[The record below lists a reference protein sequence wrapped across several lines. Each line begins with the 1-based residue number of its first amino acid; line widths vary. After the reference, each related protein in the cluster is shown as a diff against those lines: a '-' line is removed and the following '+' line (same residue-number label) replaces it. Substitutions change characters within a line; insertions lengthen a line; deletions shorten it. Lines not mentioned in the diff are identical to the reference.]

1 MLIEETGWDRS
12 SMYVTNVGIIYW
24 ASIRES
30 DLVQGGQQ
38 EALQVHDAMLIES
51 VTIPGTGYRRKRNER
66 NVGDSLES
74 RIGQVTNHVVLA
86 GYIVFTTDLNKIFCY
101 RTTFPMPALDV
112 PEPIELSTFYN
123 ALPDHPF
130 ITRDL
135 QGAFTRFAIFTD
147 SGNIITGT
155 EEFLNQFYHASTSS
169 TLDSPIPL
177 PLPDIFPSLQS
188 KNIISLAF
196 GDHHFH
202 VLHANGTITSYAQE
216 LQRCGALGLGSSMN
230 ATVRGVLV
238 TQVGFGNG
246 RLPDGEG
253 RTVWFEPLME
263 KWLEDVVSKSEDIE
277 ANERREMLL
286 SGHEGVRKAIAD
298 HLEQEGSKWEEGVT
312 KDAEMGAYFTLKVAA
327 AGWHSAALVLV
338 DEEKAEKARE
348 KHIIKPS
355 PQKSRDSSP
364 ALSVQSNDSYE
375 VVDSPG
381 EQLVN
386 AVYDIYEWLWEFCQW
401 FLGLTQRDAAREV
414 AKQQHK
420 NGSGEEIDDGP
431 EVIYTW
437 SNDPFP
443 RLRLPDGEVMPGE
456 IPLTE

>member
-1 MLIEETGWDRS
+1 MLTEHIGWDRS
-12 SMYVTNVGIIYW
+12 SMYVPNVGIIYW
-24 ASIRES
+24 ASVRES

-51 VTIPGTGYRRKRNER
+51 VTIPGTSYRRKRNER
-66 NVGDSLES
+66 NAVDSLES
-74 RIGQVTNHVVLA
+74 HIGQVTNHVVLS

-101 RTTFPMPALDV
+101 RTTFPMPALDI

-123 ALPDHPF
+123 VIPDHPF
-130 ITRDL
+130 IIRDI
-135 QGAFTRFAIFTD
+135 QGAFTRFAIFIE

-155 EEFLNQFYHASTSS
+155 EEFLNQFHNASTSS
-169 TLDSPIPL
+169 TAESPIPL
-177 PLPDIFPSLQS
+177 PAPDIIPSLQS

-202 VLHANGTITSYAQE
+202 ALHANGTITSYAQE
-216 LQRCGALGLGSSMN
+216 LQRCGALGLGSSDL
-230 ATVRGVLV
+230 AILRGVFV
-238 TQVGFGNG
+238 TRAGFGHG

-263 KWLEDVVSKSEDIE
+263 QWLEDVYSKSEATE
-277 ANERREMLL
+277 ANEGRQMLL
-286 SGHEGVRKAIAD
+286 SGHEGARRAIAD
-298 HLEQEGSKWEEGVT
+298 YLEYEGSKWEEGVT
-312 KDAEMGAYFTLKVAA
+312 KDGEMGAYFTLKVAA

-338 DEEKAEKARE
+338 DEEKAEKARQ
-348 KHIIKPS
+348 KHIVKPS
-355 PQKSRDSSP
+355 AQKSRDTSP
-364 ALSVQSNDSYE
+364 APSLQSDDSYE
-375 VVDSPG
+375 VIDSPG

-386 AVYDIYEWLWEFCQW
+386 AVYDIYEWLWEFCRW

-414 AKQQHK
+414 AKEQSK
-420 NGSGEEIDDGP
+420 NDDREETEDGA
-431 EVIYTW
+431 EVVYTW

-443 RLRLPDGEVMPGE
+443 RLRLPDGGVMPGG

>member
-1 MLIEETGWDRS
+1 
-12 SMYVTNVGIIYW
+12 MYVTNVGIIYW
-24 ASIRES
+24 ASVRES

-51 VTIPGTGYRRKRNER
+51 VTIPGTNYRRKGNER
-66 NVGDSLES
+66 NFDDRLES

-101 RTTFPMPALDV
+101 HTIFPMPALEV

-123 ALPDHPF
+123 VLPDQPF
-130 ITRDL
+130 KIRDL

-155 EEFLNQFYHASTSS
+155 KEFLDRFHQASTSS
-169 TLDSPIPL
+169 TADSPIPL
-177 PLPDIFPSLQS
+177 PMPDIIPSLQS
-188 KNIISLAF
+188 KNIISLSF

-202 VLHANGTITSYAQE
+202 ALHANGTVTSYGQE
-216 LQRCGALGLGSSMN
+216 LQRCGALGLGGSTNGSAN
-230 ATVRGVLV
+230 GRARGVLV
-238 TQVGFGNG
+238 TQAGFGNG
-246 RLPDGEG
+246 HLPDGEG

-263 KWLEDVVSKSEDIE
+263 RWLEDVVSKSEDVE

-298 HLEQEGSKWEEGVT
+298 YLEQEGSKWEQGVT
-312 KDAEMGAYFTLKVAA
+312 EDGEMGAYFALKVAA

-338 DEEKAEKARE
+338 DKEKAEKARE
-348 KHIIKPS
+348 KHIKPS
-355 PQKSRDSSP
+355 PKQSRDPSP
-364 ALSVQSNDSYE
+364 TPSLQSDSSYE
-375 VVDSPG
+375 VIDSPG

-386 AVYDIYEWLWEFCQW
+386 AVYDIYEWVWEFCRW
-401 FLGLTQRDAAREV
+401 FLGLTQRDAAREA
-414 AKQQHK
+414 AKKQHDSA
-420 NGSGEEIDDGP
+420 NGEESDDDP

-437 SNDPFP
+437 SDNPFP

-456 IPLTE
+456 TPLTE

>member
-1 MLIEETGWDRS
+1 
-12 SMYVTNVGIIYW
+12 MYVTNVGIIYW
-24 ASIRES
+24 ASVRES

-38 EALQVHDAMLIES
+38 ETLQVHDAMLIES
-51 VTIPGTGYRRKRNER
+51 VTIPGTGYQRKRNER

-86 GYIVFTTDLNKIFCY
+86 GYIVFTTDLNRIFCY

-123 ALPDHPF
+123 ALPDLPF
-130 ITRDL
+130 IIRDL

-155 EEFLNQFYHASTSS
+155 EEFLNQFHHASASS
-169 TLDSPIPL
+169 TADSPIPL
-177 PLPDIFPSLQS
+177 PLPDVIPSLQS

-202 VLHANGTITSYAQE
+202 ALHANGTITSYAQE

-238 TQVGFGNG
+238 TQAGFGNG

-253 RTVWFEPLME
+253 RTGWFEPLME

-298 HLEQEGSKWEEGVT
+298 YLEQEGSKWEEGVT
-312 KDAEMGAYFTLKVAA
+312 KDGELGAYFTLKVAA

-338 DEEKAEKARE
+338 DQEKAEKARE
-348 KHIIKPS
+348 KHIVKGS

-364 ALSVQSNDSYE
+364 ALSLQSDDSYE
-375 VVDSPG
+375 VIDSPG
-381 EQLVN
+381 EQLIN
-386 AVYDIYEWLWEFCQW
+386 AVYDIYEWLWKFCRW

-414 AKQQHK
+414 AEKQQK
-420 NGSGEEIDDGP
+420 NGNGEEMDDGP